1 MTPGKQYIRSEKRN
15 GRNILSGGIFAL
27 GVSVGVFLVIFL
39 YVGLSFFFETSD
51 KSIIE
56 ISVSDIAVAS
66 ISIVA
71 LLISFGTFSEQRMM
85 RQAGTDPV
93 VLAYLGQREDAP
105 VMITFE
111 IANVGAGAAM
121 NVRFEFLNGSAPTK
135 NDRVVTDLSGEF
147 VAIQVIRQNQR
158 VQYNLGTAH
167 KLIGDNPLPPITVKI
182 LYEDI
187 EGNEYSSIHYLD
199 VREVSKQAAH
209 TPPSMRRVNALEK
222 IEKHLA
228 KLTRHP
234 ELHIVAET
242 QSEYESRIARSD

>member
-1 MTPGKQYIRSEKRN
+1 MTANKLYIRSEKRN
-15 GRNILSGGIFAL
+15 AASILSGGTFAL
-27 GVSVGVFLVIFL
+27 GVSVGVFLLIFF
-39 YVGLSFFFETSD
+39 YVVLSFFFESPD
-51 KSIIE
+51 QSIIE
-56 ISVSDIAVAS
+56 ISVSEVAVAS
-66 ISIVA
+66 ISLVA

-121 NVRFEFLNGSAPTK
+121 NVRFEFLNESAPTR

-167 KLIGDNPLPPITVKI
+167 TLIGDNPLPPMTVKI

-187 EGNEYSSIHYLD
+187 EGNEYSSIHCLD

-228 KLTRHP
+228 KLTSHP

-242 QSEYESRIARSD
+242 QSEYESRMARRD